1 MTNRLSFVWAPPAE
15 PTAFA
20 ALHARVLG
28 DGSDTVLLVH
38 GLGGSNRYWG
48 AIFDDLGR
56 TGRLFVPDLLG
67 FGASSLSPAGYG
79 VDDHAA
85 AVSEL
90 LDELDVRGR
99 IRIAT
104 HSFGTLVGLRLAAL
118 RGDQVSSITA
128 FAPALYSNA
137 AAARSH
143 LRHSGSMA
151 RLGLVDGRLAQHACQ
166 FVCRHRP
173 LAARVATWVRRDLPR
188 AVAEDSVV
196 HTWDSYK
203 GTLQAMIDADVGRL
217 LGEVDCPVSLVA
229 GRRDR
234 LLDRSGLAALDASPG
249 VKLKWWDG
257 DHHLPLRDPVR
268 CCAAIVDAP

>member
-1 MTNRLSFVWAPPAE
+1 MTNRRSFVWTPPAE
-15 PTAFA
+15 TRAFG
-20 ALHARVLG
+20 ALHARVMG
-28 DGSDTVLLVH
+28 DGPDTVLLLH

-56 TGRLFVPDLLG
+56 IGRLVVPDLLG
-67 FGASSLSPAGYG
+67 FGASSLSPTGYG

-85 AVSEL
+85 AVVEL

-128 FAPALYSNA
+128 FAPALYTNA

-166 FVCRHRP
+166 FVCRHRR
-173 LAARVATWVRRDLPR
+173 LAARVASWVRRDLPR

-196 HTWDSYK
+196 HTWDSYSE
-203 GTLQAMIDADVGRL
+203 TLQAMIDADVGRL
-217 LGEVDCPVSLVA
+217 LDAIECPVLLVA

-234 LLDRSGLAALDASPG
+234 LLDRLYLAALSGSPA
-249 VKLKWWDG
+249 VKLEWWDG
-257 DHHLPLRDPVR
+257 DHHLPLRDPIR
-268 CCAAIVDAP
+268 CCTAIADAP